1 MKKARLKRL
10 HIQDDFISWHSI
22 KGKLLGQKIEQVS
35 PGASDEEEVD
45 YQKGMRDFGGDGD
58 ENVLYLS
65 VYPPHPSAPAER
77 SHPLGSLP

>member
-10 HIQDDFISWHSI
+10 HIQDDFISWHSR
-22 KGKLLGQKIEQVS
+22 KGKLSGQKIEQAS
-35 PGASDEEEVD
+35 PGASDEEEAD
-45 YQKGMRDFGGDGD
+45 SQKGLWGDGD
-58 ENVLYLS
+58 ENVLYLI